1 MPILKSMKLDINFIS
16 QQITIKTMIL
26 NELSEKLESIKIDN
40 TFLYFITRVLK
51 PNTKKTSKVM
61 DKFLFKVY
69 QIDVNDEIRS
79 HLYSLTKDQLE
90 YLSKRKKE
98 LHEYDVITDDT
109 EQLFTYSMTNKA
121 MSFADVIN
129 NQLKSKLPKIKSL
142 EEIILE
148 EELWAYCVGFHN
160 TGTDWIYTFRK
171 ILSSKVAIDEKDGNK
186 RNALQKTIR
195 TIFNSKSQKLELIE
209 GETVNLDKQ
218 VDCIFYDDT
227 FYIAKK
233 TQFEQIVGLEEEFKQ
248 QATNVIAELLAT
260 AMILGLEI
268 LAKQIDTNP
277 SIHKKLVRLSKIGNY
292 KDLDEKTIKQM
303 QKICKQYGDKLK
315 LKDGKLFI
323 EDENDIDLALK
334 MLSDYYKRGE
344 VSGKAY
350 GTFAGKQLTSTEV

>member
-1 MPILKSMKLDINFIS
+1 
-16 QQITIKTMIL
+16 MIFE
-26 NELSEKLESIKIDN
+26 ELSEKLESIKIDN

-51 PNTKKTSKVM
+51 PNTKKTSKVL
-61 DKFLFKVY
+61 DKYLFKVY
-69 QIDVNDEIRS
+69 QIDVNDEIRN

-90 YLSKRKKE
+90 FLSKHKTE

-129 NQLKSKLPKIKSL
+129 NQLKTNPPKIKSL
-142 EEIILE
+142 ENIITE
-148 EELWAYCVGFHN
+148 EELWAYSVGFHN
-160 TGTDWIYTFRK
+160 KGTDWIYTFRK
-171 ILSSKVAIDEKDGNK
+171 ILSGKVAIDEKEGNK

-218 VDCIFYDDT
+218 VDCIFYGDT

-233 TQFEQIVGLEEEFKQ
+233 TQFEQIVGLEEEFRI
-248 QATNVIAELLAT
+248 QASEVISELLAT
-260 AMILGLEI
+260 KMIEGLEI
-268 LAKQIDTNP
+268 LSRQIEINP

-292 KDLDEKTIKQM
+292 KDLDEKTIKKM
-303 QKICKQYGDKLK
+303 QKVCKQYGDKLK

-323 EDENDIDLALK
+323 EDETDIDLALK

-350 GTFAGKQLTSTEV
+350 GTFAGKQLTETE

>member
-1 MPILKSMKLDINFIS
+1 MILK
-16 QQITIKTMIL
+16 
-26 NELSEKLESIKIDN
+26 ELSEKLESIKIDN
-40 TFLYFITRVLK
+40 SFLYFITRVLK
-51 PNTKKTSKVM
+51 PNTKKTSKVL

-69 QIDVNDEIRS
+69 QIDVNDEIRK
-79 HLYSLTKDQLE
+79 HLYSLTKEQLE
-90 YLSKRKKE
+90 YLSKRKTE

-121 MSFADVIN
+121 MSFADVVN
-129 NQLKSKLPKIKSL
+129 NQLKSNPPKIKSL
-142 EEIILE
+142 EDIISD

-160 TGTDWIYTFRK
+160 KGTDWIYTFRK
-171 ILSSKVAIDEKDGNK
+171 ILSGKVAIDEKDGNK

-218 VDCIFYDDT
+218 VDCIFYEDT

-233 TQFEQIVGLEEEFKQ
+233 TQFEQIVGLEEEFRIQASEVITELK
-248 QATNVIAELLAT
+248 ATN
-260 AMILGLEI
+260 MIEGLEI
-268 LAKQIDTNP
+268 LSRQITINP
-277 SIHKKLVRLSKIGNY
+277 SIHKKLVRLSRIGNY
-292 KDLDEKTIKQM
+292 KDLDEKIIKKM
-303 QKICKQYGDKLK
+303 QKVCKQYGDKLK

-323 EDENDIDLALK
+323 EDESDIDLALK

-350 GTFAGKQLTSTEV
+350 GTFAGKQLKTTQD

>member
-1 MPILKSMKLDINFIS
+1 
-16 QQITIKTMIL
+16 MIL
-26 NELSEKLESIKIDN
+26 EELSEKLESIKIDN
-40 TFLYFITRVLK
+40 SFLYFITRVLK
-51 PNTKKTSKVM
+51 PNTKKTSKVL

-69 QIDVNDEIRS
+69 QIDVNDEIRK
-79 HLYSLTKDQLE
+79 HLYSLTKEQLE
-90 YLSKRKKE
+90 YLSKRKTE

-121 MSFADVIN
+121 MSFADVVN
-129 NQLKSKLPKIKSL
+129 NQLKSNPPKIKSL
-142 EEIILE
+142 EDIISD

-160 TGTDWIYTFRK
+160 KGTDWIYTFRK
-171 ILSSKVAIDEKDGNK
+171 ILSGKVAIDEKDGNK

-218 VDCIFYDDT
+218 VDCIFYEDM

-233 TQFEQIVGLEEEFKQ
+233 TQFEQIVGLEEEFRIQ
-248 QATNVIAELLAT
+248 ASEVITELEATN
-260 AMILGLEI
+260 MIEGLKI
-268 LAKQIDTNP
+268 LSQQITINP
-277 SIHKKLVRLSKIGNY
+277 AIHKKLVRLSKIGNY
-292 KDLDEKTIKQM
+292 KDLDEKIIKKM
-303 QKICKQYGDKLK
+303 QKVCKQYGDKLK

-323 EDENDIDLALK
+323 EDESDIDLALK

-350 GTFAGKQLTSTEV
+350 GTFAGKQLKTTQD